1 MTLPCPF
8 ASPGPLGRKEG
19 AMNKIGLK
27 IAIYVGQAWEGA
39 KSEESWPQSKHKA
52 YKVRI
57 RHLKQEL
64 VRKSSLEVFN
74 KGPSNSHTH
83 KGQAKNVYGENNQF
97 ETIGRVDTVAD
108 WSKHT
113 PSQKWTY
120 LQKRN
125 RLTDLGEGTEGFQG
139 ERVGVRNSW
148 GVGDW
153 HTHAAI
159 S

>member
-1 MTLPCPF
+1 MTLACPF
-8 ASPGPLGRKEG
+8 ASLGPLGRKEG
-19 AMNKIGLK
+19 AVNKIGLK

-39 KSEESWPQSKHKA
+39 KSGEESWPHSKHKA

-74 KGPSNSHTH
+74 EGPSNSNTH
-83 KGQAKNVYGENNQF
+83 KGQAKNVYGENNKF
-97 ETIGRVDTVAD
+97 ETIGRGRDCG
-108 WSKHT
+108 KT
-113 PSQKWTY
+113 PSHKRTY
-120 LQKRN
+120 LQKRD
-125 RLTDLGEGTEGFQG
+125 RLADLREGAQGFQG
-139 ERVGVRNSW
+139 GRVGARNSW

-153 HTHAAI
+153 RAHAAV